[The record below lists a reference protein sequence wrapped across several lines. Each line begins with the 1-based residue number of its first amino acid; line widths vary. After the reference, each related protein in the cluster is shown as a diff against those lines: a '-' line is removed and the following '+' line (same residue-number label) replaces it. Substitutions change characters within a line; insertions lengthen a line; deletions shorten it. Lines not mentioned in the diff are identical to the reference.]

1 MSFGSLEP
9 AFGAAATLHDKKVA
23 AKRVRWVLLED
34 FGRPVVRD
42 DVPDEAVRDG
52 AADILT

>member
-1 MSFGSLEP
+1 MKPKSRKSGTVSK
-9 AFGAAATLHDKKVA
+9 GKKKVA

-42 DVPDEAVRDG
+42 DVPDDVVRDVV
-52 AADILT
+52 AAIVR